1 MIIQKKE
8 KKKNYE
14 NVEIKSFCFDVRFKT
29 KKKGT
34 QPCLALSALIV
45 TNRWET
51 IFSPALE
58 TRAPDHCPGITRAVN
73 SGLAFCWDMTCAL
86 GHLHKINPR
95 QS

>member
-1 MIIQKKE
+1 MIIQKQK

-51 IFSPALE
+51 IFH
-58 TRAPDHCPGITRAVN
+58 RH
-73 SGLAFCWDMTCAL
+73 
-86 GHLHKINPR
+86 
-95 QS
+95 